1 MIKFFSSWEKIALD
15 KKLKSFELCKSD
27 GLPVLFL
34 QDPKPAKFRI
44 LIAAGFHGNEPAGPV
59 GLNKW
64 AKNLPIDNVA
74 VSFLPLVN
82 PTGFRDGTRDNWKKQ
97 PTNRGWIRAEEGETL
112 SLEGRAIQKNLQK
125 ILDSSRDGFLT
136 LHEDGSD
143 AFYAY
148 IYAKKKKKAFGQ
160 AILSTGKK
168 HFGLYSGYY
177 EPDKV
182 TIKNGLAESIVSST
196 FEDLIYDSGVPW
208 VCVTETP
215 IKIKEKQRSLAKRAE
230 GTQDLITTFI
240 NWVINKK

>member
-1 MIKFFSSWEKIALD
+1 MRWIKSSNHL
-15 KKLKSFELCKSD
+15 SFVDLMACR
-27 GLPVLFL
+27 FCC
-34 QDPKPAKFRI
+34 I

-64 AKNLPIDNVA
+64 AKNLPIDDVIPRYSRKGRWIPYKFRHDVA

-112 SLEGRAIQKNLQK
+112 SLEGRAIQKNFQK

-148 IYAKKKKKAFGQ
+148 IYAKKKKKAFEQ

-215 IKIKEKQRSLAKRAE
+215 IKIKGKKRSLAKRAE